1 MALLAYADGRTDLIE
16 IAERN
21 ASTVPRLAGHV
32 AALTD
37 NGLLELIG

>member
-21 ASTVPRLAGHV
+21 ATTVPRLAEHV
-32 AALTD
+32 PALVE
-37 NGLLELIG
+37 NGLLALD